1 VAIILPNGPV
11 PVTPDKSKFYSLAS
25 LLAFGLTNYLS
36 PDSDSNPKSNSV
48 FNYEVTGAPYIVS
61 SLESS

>member
-1 VAIILPNGPV
+1 LDKSLAIILPNGPV

-36 PDSDSNPKSNSV
+36 PDSDSNPKSKSV
-48 FNYEVTGAPYIVS
+48 FN
-61 SLESS
+61 

>member
-36 PDSDSNPKSNSV
+36 PDSDSSPNPKSKSV
-48 FNYEVTGAPYIVS
+48 FN
-61 SLESS
+61 